1 MSEEYIVDVENMPI
15 RFNLA
20 SEKVDNLKEYFIKLI
35 KHELMFQ
42 EFLALKDVNL
52 KVRVGEAWGLI
63 GINGSGKSTL
73 LKAICGILKPYR
85 GTIRTV
91 GTIAPLI
98 ELGAGFDMNMTA
110 RENVFLN
117 GTVLGHS
124 RKFMQEHYDEIIG
137 FAELENFQDVPIKNF
152 SSGMQARL
160 GFAIATM
167 VKPDILVVDEILSVG
182 DYQFQ
187 QKCYGRMNEMLQG
200 GTTLLYVSH
209 DINSVKDLCDHA
221 IWLDHGVVKMSGPV
235 EEVAAEYM
243 SENR

>member
-1 MSEEYIVDVENMPI
+1 MSEEYIVDVDNVTI

-42 EFLALKDVNL
+42 EFLALKDINL
-52 KVRVGEAWGLI
+52 KVRPGEAWGLI
-63 GINGSGKSTL
+63 GTNGSGKSTL
-73 LKAICGILKPYR
+73 LKAICGILKPYK

-124 RKFMQEHYDEIIG
+124 RKFMQEHYDEIIE

-209 DINSVKDLCDHA
+209 DINSVRNLCNHA
-221 IWLDHGVVKMSGPV
+221 IWIDHGVMKKSGPV

-243 SENR
+243 SNNR